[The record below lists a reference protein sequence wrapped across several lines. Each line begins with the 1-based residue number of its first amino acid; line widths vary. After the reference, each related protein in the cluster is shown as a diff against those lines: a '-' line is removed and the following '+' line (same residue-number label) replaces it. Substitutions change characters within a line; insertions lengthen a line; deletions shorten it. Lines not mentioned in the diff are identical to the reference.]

1 MEDKIR
7 SLETPYDI
15 LRAALKKEK
24 ASYRYY
30 DNLLKDEKVH
40 ALREFLEDLRNE
52 EYKHIRRIEKK
63 LSQME
68 LG

>member
-1 MEDKIR
+1 MEYKAR

-24 ASYRYY
+24 AAYRYY